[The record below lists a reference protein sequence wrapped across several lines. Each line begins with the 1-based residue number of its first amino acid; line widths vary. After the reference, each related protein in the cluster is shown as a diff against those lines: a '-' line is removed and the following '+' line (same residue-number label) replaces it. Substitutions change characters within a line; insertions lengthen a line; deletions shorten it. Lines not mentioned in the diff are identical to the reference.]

1 MCNDNG
7 KLLKSE
13 MAHLRA
19 DLNHVLAE
27 LVERD
32 EKRDR
37 RDEKRDEEGAAM
49 QKELHKVQ
57 IRCAL
62 RAASIEQ
69 AKDNTIAIV
78 AIKEEVAGL
87 RVFSRNWNIG
97 NSIAAASAFVANF
110 LNGGG

>member
-13 MAHLRA
+13 MAHLRG
-19 DLNHVLAE
+19 DLNRVLAE

-37 RDEKRDEEGAAM
+37 RDEKRDDDGVAM
-49 QKELHKVQ
+49 RKELQEVQ

-62 RAASIEQ
+62 RANRIDQ
-69 AKDNTIAIV
+69 VKDNTEDIV
-78 AIKEEVAGL
+78 SLKEGVSGL
-87 RVFSRNWNIG
+87 HAFSRNWNIG
-97 NSIAAASAFVANF
+97 NSIAAAGAYLVSIIKNA
-110 LNGGG
+110 